1 MPYRGLTSIDPFG
14 ILSARQK
21 STPLPSHAH
30 DSPRETSQQT
40 WSLKEWI
47 SYPFTVFNNREEF
60 DEKIGEIL
68 VQGSMVTI
76 CEIWTDARLLT
87 RMSALQSLSSLGE
100 SKSALKNW
108 LGPGRRRMHRCK
120 KKTE

>member
-1 MPYRGLTSIDPFG
+1 MSYLGLTSIDPFG
-14 ILSARQK
+14 ILSTSQK
-21 STPLPSHAH
+21 STPLPSYALN
-30 DSPRETSQQT
+30 SPRETSQRAQR
-40 WSLKEWI
+40 LKEWI

-76 CEIWTDARLLT
+76 CELWTDARLST
-87 RMSALQSLSSLGE
+87 RILALQSLSSLGE

-108 LGPGRRRMHRCK
+108 LGPERREVRRCK